1 MLYSSISRTLEQW
14 ERALR
19 ASHQSAD
26 SLITSS
32 VSEGRPSN
40 SRLSR
45 HRLVSPLLE
54 TQARAVGGTLRP
66 AVSVTTRRATNRRAF
81 TAANRAITWESTAI
95 SCRLRLRFK
104 VRGTSLG
111 RAAGVLTSRRIDRC
125 GRDVV
130 PFFAWQNEIRMEA
143 MMVQIRP
150 RTTGCE
156 SRHH

>member
-1 MLYSSISRTLEQW
+1 
-14 ERALR
+14 
-19 ASHQSAD
+19 
-26 SLITSS
+26 
-32 VSEGRPSN
+32 
-40 SRLSR
+40 
-45 HRLVSPLLE
+45 
-54 TQARAVGGTLRP
+54 LRP

-81 TAANRAITWESTAI
+81 TAANRALTWDSMSTAI

-104 VRGTSLG
+104 VRRTSLG

-156 SRHH
+156 SRQH